1 MFPIPSTDNASTQT
15 LTPPRN
21 RDEPI
26 GYKLSVIAFDG
37 NGSPVAP
44 ANSTTSYTDV
54 VSNPD
59 GSECPDECFRPVGIA
74 WDSQGRLFFSSD
86 STGEIYVVVRENGG
100 SANDASPTSGLPEA
114 NPSPTESAPGGG
126 QSTAAASGLRVNG
139 YAMVWAGIMALPL
152 L

>member
-1 MFPIPSTDNASTQT
+1 V
-15 LTPPRN
+15 LTVDRN

-37 NGSPVAP
+37 NGSPVEP
-44 ANSTTSYTDV
+44 ANSNNSAVDV

-59 GSECPDECFRPVGIA
+59 VSVCPDDCFRPVGLA

-86 STGEIYVVVRENGG
+86 ATGEIYVVVREDGG
-100 SANDASPTSGLPEA
+100 STNDASPTSGLPSGSPTQ
-114 NPSPTESAPGGG
+114 PSPTGSATP
-126 QSTAAASGLRVNG
+126 AAAVGLTVSGF
-139 YAMVWAGIMALPL
+139 AAVWAGIMALPL